1 MDFVNNYLTE
11 LEEFRGDENQLVRH
25 MSNFPIHFRQLFQF
39 AQCTSYKAFLV
50 YSFLKSHTSGFHNR
64 FALALKIRNLIGF
77 YMGPSFDFYQVGMLL
92 VEHTATNSQLEL
104 IELRDHLMS
113 KTFTIATIQHAL
125 VKL

>member
-1 MDFVNNYLTE
+1 
-11 LEEFRGDENQLVRH
+11 
-25 MSNFPIHFRQLFQF
+25 
-39 AQCTSYKAFLV
+39 
-50 YSFLKSHTSGFHNR
+50 
-64 FALALKIRNLIGF
+64 
-77 YMGPSFDFYQVGMLL
+77 MGPSFDFYQVLL